1 MTQIALLLSCLITG
15 IILRRISLFDKSST
29 LVLNNLI
36 VYFFIPVITLY
47 HVPRIEFQR
56 NLIWLSMTPFMVY
69 IGSFLYVKMVGLF
82 QKIDKASEGALVM
95 TSGIGSTSFVGF
107 PVFEILYG
115 EEGLAF
121 GIMLSLAGTILVFN
135 TLGVGT
141 GLYYSQSNKG
151 YKSFLKR
158 LLSFP
163 PLIAFFLA
171 ILINIMGIQIP
182 SLANVIL
189 EKLAAPFSVLAL
201 ITIGMQVE
209 FSLDKSLLK
218 YLFIGQFY
226 KLLLAPLCM
235 YLFMWQI
242 LGIQDLIA
250 QVCIMGAAIGSMNAV
265 SIVAAQMGLNPKLS
279 SFMPALSIPVSIP
292 LLFIIDRIFFT

>member
-1 MTQIALLLSCLITG
+1 MIQ
-15 IILRRISLFDKSST
+15 IILLVSCILSGFLLRKTRFFDKGSP

-47 HVPRIEFQR
+47 HVPRIAFQS
-56 NLIWLSMTPFMVY
+56 NLIWLSITPFMVY
-69 IGSFLYVKMVGLF
+69 IGSFLFIKTVGLF
-82 QKIDKASEGALVM
+82 QKIDRDSEGALIM

-107 PVFEILYG
+107 PIFEILYG

-141 GLYYSQSNKG
+141 GMYYSQSSKN

-163 PLIAFFLA
+163 PLIAFILALGINFLD
-171 ILINIMGIQIP
+171 IP
-182 SLANVIL
+182 LPEACTVL
-189 EKLAAPFSVLAL
+189 LGKLAAPFSVIALLA
-201 ITIGMQVE
+201 IGMQIE
-209 FSLDKSLLK
+209 FTLEKSLLK
-218 YLFIGQFY
+218 YLIIGQTY
-226 KLLLAPLCM
+226 KLFLAPLLM
-235 YLFMWQI
+235 YIFMWQV

-250 QVCIMGAAIGSMNAV
+250 RVCIMGAAIGSMNAV

-279 SFMPALSIPVSIP
+279 SFMPALSIPISIP
-292 LLFIIDRIFFT
+292 LLFMLDKILT